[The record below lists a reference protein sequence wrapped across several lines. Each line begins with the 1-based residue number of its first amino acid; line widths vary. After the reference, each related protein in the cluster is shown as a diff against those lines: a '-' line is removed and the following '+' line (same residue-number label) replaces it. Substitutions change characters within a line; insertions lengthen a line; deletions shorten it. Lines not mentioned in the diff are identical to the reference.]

1 MRITTNNKGR
11 GRFNGW
17 TVHVFSWVL
26 ALALCGG
33 AYYILKRTDLFAS
46 GANATQTINH
56 RSPNANK
63 ELKKAQ
69 SKRELPKK
77 YAVRLV
83 EESEE
88 KAKTELFSQIRK
100 FQEMSAKMR
109 KRRDDMLTKIENRRL
124 PAGAPS
130 NANDTRIAREIRQV
144 PAPNVENM
152 SAREIYDLLREYE
165 AEIQANHVAVSAAKQ
180 ALSRGQSF
188 PDVYR
193 SLQSGSTKMP
203 TYDELLAMQSRDGVI
218 NVGST
223 EDLNAYRDLLGNAN
237 RQAGLAVSR
246 LSNLFGSGRNI
257 ARQNFADSKNR
268 SVDGSWS
275 GTGNPGD
282 GSGNGNGNGN
292 GNGQGGM
299 GMGQGGNIGGDGGGE
314 GEGDSGND
322 NDGVAKTPYSSYAGR
337 KLNPAMVKAQALPG
351 RRFSKDSAKKGWL
364 YVNTWYMIGPWE
376 SYGRN
381 DFSIVHPPEI
391 SIDFDAVYTDGQK
404 GIVGVEETDSDPI
417 KMVGR
422 KVMLDGVLRW
432 KFMQSESLHNVVPV
446 TTGHSTYYAYTELYF
461 EEATTMLVAIGT
473 DDSGRVWINDKDVW
487 QDSGTSWYNIDE
499 HIAPFKFRQGWNK
512 ILVRLENGGG
522 GPAGFSFLI
531 LPKKQ

>member
-1 MRITTNNKGR
+1 MRITTNNKGG

-17 TVHVFSWVL
+17 ISHVFSWVL

-46 GANATQTINH
+46 GTNATQTMNL
-56 RSPNANK
+56 RSHNANK

-130 NANDTRIAREIRQV
+130 NANDTRIARGIRQV
-144 PAPNVENM
+144 SASNVDNM

-180 ALSRGQSF
+180 ALARGQSF

-203 TYDELLAMQSRDGVI
+203 TYNELLAMQSREGGI
-218 NVGST
+218 TVGST
-223 EDLNAYRDLLGNAN
+223 EDLNDYRDLLSNAN

-257 ARQNFADSKNR
+257 ARQNLAGFKNGSDSGRN
-268 SVDGSWS
+268 
-275 GTGNPGD
+275 GTGNPSD
-282 GSGNGNGNGN
+282 GSGN

-299 GMGQGGNIGGDGGGE
+299 GKGGNSGGE
-314 GEGDSGND
+314 GGEGDGDSGND

-337 KLNPAMVKAQALPG
+337 KLNPDMVKAQALPG
-351 RRFSKDSAKKGWL
+351 RRFSKDSSKKGWL

-417 KMVGR
+417 KMLGR

-446 TTGHSTYYAYTELYF
+446 TTGHSTYYAYIELYF
-461 EEATTMLVAIGT
+461 EEATTMLMAIGT
-473 DDSGRVWINDKDVW
+473 DDSGRVWINDQDVW